1 MAFPLHDTPQRSVWS
16 VMLLGQETR
25 NRSPLTC
32 LQTVTRRGEHT
43 PESQA
48 CFCGG
53 QRRSWLYH
61 ITLPYYLIP
70 LRQEF
75 KISPPPARLT
85 TSKTQTSPVFPAA
98 PPPPP
103 VLGLQGHTLPCRTF
117 HMGARD
123 PNSGPNVCIAN
134 ALIH

>member
-1 MAFPLHDTPQRSVWS
+1 MAFPLHDTHQRSVWS
-16 VMLLGQETR
+16 VMLPGQETR
-25 NRSPLTC
+25 NRSPLTW
-32 LQTVTRRGEHT
+32 LQTVTRRSEHT

-85 TSKTQTSPVFPAA
+85 TSKTQRSPVFPAA
-98 PPPPP
+98 PPPRPP
-103 VLGLQGHTLPCRTF
+103 APPKCWDYRDTHCHAGLFTWVLGIQIQVLTF
-117 HMGARD
+117 
-123 PNSGPNVCIAN
+123 V
-134 ALIH
+134 